1 LRSLSLF
8 LSVWIQWAVDNS
20 CTINVGRKETKL
32 TANRVP
38 DGQGIKTR
46 QHAHEVLAVRG
57 LY

>member
-1 LRSLSLF
+1 LF